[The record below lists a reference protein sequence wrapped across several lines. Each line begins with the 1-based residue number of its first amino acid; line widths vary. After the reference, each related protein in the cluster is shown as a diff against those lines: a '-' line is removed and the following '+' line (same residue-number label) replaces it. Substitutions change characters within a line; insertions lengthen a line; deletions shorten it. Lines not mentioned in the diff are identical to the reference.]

1 MNDKN
6 SIRRQALALIAADAS
21 GVASRLAAE
30 FGLSRQVANAY
41 LSGMVK
47 DGLIEASGTT
57 RARTYRLKV
66 ISEADRSFV
75 REGLDED
82 RVWREL
88 VKPVVADL
96 PRNVQD
102 IWHYAATEMINNAID
117 HSGSLEVLVQVRRTA
132 LDTEV
137 TVIDQGEGIFHKI
150 QRVFDLPDPRESIL
164 ELAKGKLTT
173 APSHHSGEGIFFT
186 SRVMDLFEIDSH
198 HLRFSHQSLTED
210 RIAEHAADTPGT
222 RVRMRLENDS
232 PKTLLAV
239 FQQFT
244 EGEETDFARTVV
256 PLRLAQHEGDKLVS
270 RSQAKRV
277 VYRFERFRKVEL
289 DFTGV
294 EEIGQAFADELFR
307 VYARSHPEISITPI
321 NTTPAVDMMIRRAVN
336 APVEGTS

>member
-1 MNDKN
+1 MSDKE
-6 SIRRQALALIAADAS
+6 SIRRRAISLIAAHGA
-21 GVASRLAAE
+21 GVASRLATE
-30 FGLSRQVANAY
+30 FGLSRQVANGY
-41 LSGMVK
+41 LAGLVR
-47 DGLIEASGTT
+47 DGLIEATGTT
-57 RARTYRLKV
+57 RSRTYKLKTLT
-66 ISEADRSFV
+66 EAERSFE
-75 REGLDED
+75 RQGLDED

-117 HSGSLEVLVQVRRTA
+117 HSGSPQVRVQVRRNA

-137 TVIDQGEGIFHKI
+137 TVIDEGEGIFLKI
-150 QRVFDLPDPRESIL
+150 QRALDLPDPRESIL

-198 HLRFSHQSLTED
+198 KLRFSHQLRSED
-210 RIAEHAADTPGT
+210 RIDEQAADTPGT

-232 PKTLLAV
+232 PKTLRAV
-239 FQQFT
+239 FQEFT

-277 VYRFERFRKVEL
+277 AYRFERFRKVEL

-307 VYARSHPEISITPI
+307 VYARAHPEIRITPI
-321 NTTPAVDMMIRRAVN
+321 NTQPAVDMMIRRAVN
-336 APVEGTS
+336 TVR

>member
-150 QRVFDLPDPRESIL
+150 QRVFDLL
-164 ELAKGKLTT
+164 
-173 APSHHSGEGIFFT
+173 
-186 SRVMDLFEIDSH
+186 DLFEIDSH